1 MGQDLHPQTSIPLL
15 LGIQLIA
22 AGIGELIAEQGR

>member
-15 LGIQLIA
+15 LRIQLIV
-22 AGIGELIAEQGR
+22 AGIGELIAERWR